1 MRRAETISHAL
12 AQSSAELTD
21 ALTQWWAEPGMERF
35 FVFDITNTGRA
46 TERVPMN
53 VTPGPNLRLLIDRD
67 FYASP
72 AQALTSTDPLLTAY
86 ASGDTGVAAVIE
98 PGQTYQVALAAATYT
113 WGQEV
118 VVAAAGRA
126 AGAASSGVVVGFT
139 RFAGAKSAGDLGDI
153 EFCMPYVKP

>member
-1 MRRAETISHAL
+1 MASRAYRGPNDRQPKTISSKTVAGAYL
-12 AQSSAELTD
+12 PCTFVTESAT
-21 ALTQWWAEPGMERF
+21 ALTA
-35 FVFDITNTGRA
+35 A
-46 TERVPMN
+46 TAF
-53 VTPGPNLRLLIDRD
+53 GPNLRLLIDRD
-67 FYASP
+67 FYASS

>member
-1 MRRAETISHAL
+1 MASRAYRGPNDRQPKTISSKTVGAAL
-12 AQSSAELTD
+12 LPCTFVTESAT
-21 ALTQWWAEPGMERF
+21 AFAA
-35 FVFDITNTGRA
+35 A
-46 TERVPMN
+46 T
-53 VTPGPNLRLLIDRD
+53 TFGPNLRLLLDRD
-67 FYASP
+67 FYASS

-118 VVAAAGRA
+118 TVAAAGRA
-126 AGAASSGVVVGFT
+126 AGAASTNVVVGFC

-153 EFCMPYVKP
+153 EFCMPYVKA